1 MPRPNVGRSALK
13 AVGHGALG
21 SALGSHEVMHPNLG
35 LHSAAASG
43 NIGLIKFALEN
54 GQPANSNLNG
64 ILPLHAA
71 CSGGNEQAVRM
82 LLLHGA
88 EVNAPRLRSKN
99 SGGGAG
105 VEGSTPLHF
114 AAANGHLEIMRIL
127 LEAGAR
133 PAATDKEGTSA
144 EALAAGNG
152 HTECVKLLRSW
163 IAAYGTN
170 GLAGIVS
177 ARDTVRRDMSLGSV
191 GYPRY
196 AAGGQPSSSS
206 SAGMGGALAA
216 GSADENPAA
225 MARGAR
231 SGDDSMLRGQRSF
244 DQLARAQPAHRSHTA
259 GRVSGHLLKTSSN
272 PNLKGAPGSTGDGTV
287 QRAQAGMYL
296 AGQPPTSSPTGINR
310 RLTDRSPSPLDP
322 AEESELAFSSAAT
335 PAGISAHGVGSSATG
350 FGGARESKRRP
361 SLPSILE
368 KAAHPAASLRAA
380 LGTGPAGSSGG
391 EPPDSAPP
399 HSPNRKFGKLASKR
413 SLSNM
418 LRKATGT
425 DKASVSGSSSASS
438 LVAAPHDPS
447 TPGLSSRPPR
457 SEQRSYDTSSSLAD
471 GSGSVQ
477 SERRPT
483 GLDASHPRAYDDHDD
498 DSHLS
503 ETPTTAP
510 HHRSAFPDAT
520 QRPDPAAGAAYQ
532 AASTSAS
539 TSAPLRQ
546 QPRLRGSASSSALSA
561 SAVARNAARARS
573 SSNEQIASAGRHIG
587 TRTPMAG
594 KASLDIARAEQLY
607 PGASHGLADVR
618 HADGVHRGA
627 GPQDHRQATGAGGSL
642 GMARARRTGDSA
654 AAGALQEHE
663 LSSDF
668 TSSDGSL
675 STDARERAGSQ
686 LSQHAARCD
695 TSFDSR
701 TGSQY
706 ARPLYEASD
715 LEDDQELLGDTMPMS
730 PEEAAGEHHDVHH
743 LPAGLRTLSARRGA
757 PRQDASSSRMAGLG
771 PSSSNPSSP
780 SVLGDYRSRN
790 RSTSSVSAVSAGS
803 QTGPVGAA
811 ASQAEGS
818 SHLRDSPGLQAASQA
833 LSIADEMGMS
843 HPTTR
848 ANRSGSHAD
857 SVSSRPSTSSLRST
871 YLSAAEQAQAI
882 LNQEVPVGGE
892 GPDGA
897 PPSLAAQLAA
907 YGEALAQERKRSG
920 DARSGPS
927 PSLSG
932 RASSAALKTALPSV
946 SEDQSPT
953 ATSSPLGGGGR
964 RQLGGP
970 AAAGA
975 GTGAGASAGA
985 GAGAAFTGHSY
996 PRRQSRRPHS
1006 SEGTETQSAS
1016 KRAGF
1021 HTDVLRSKTVNESSQ
1036 HSGLRNLFLDAPT
1049 TPNLDP
1055 GAGHAHKALGSPLS
1069 PRLPVGTAG
1078 GDGGQRSRPTAMDRS
1093 PYEQT
1098 TGSGGSAGPSHSR
1111 VAGRASED
1119 LLRQQRPTILTWNS
1133 EATLTGRS
1141 DALPV
1146 TPVMSNGHFGAD
1158 GSGSGSSPR
1167 GNHRHSPSA
1176 PSQLSSYAS
1185 QHHDRSPSSGLTPDS
1200 RLASGHGS
1208 GHGSGSGNTPPVPPR
1223 KDSYLSLA
1231 AAAAAATPSSSSSN
1245 GLLTPDVAATHSQQR
1260 STSGPP
1266 VTGSGGPPP
1275 SPHPPT
1281 LSSKDSSGLVVGL
1294 GFEGSAGAAPRRP
1307 SRDVQ
1312 QPQRPSM
1319 NMMRTAT
1326 SSTIGSQSTTT
1337 GPEDGSHP
1345 YHHDD
1350 VGGGGSSS
1358 GATGSAKASGG
1369 GTLSGKRK
1377 QLVRNFLSGIKSSA
1391 SGSASSS
1398 HC

>member
-350 FGGARESKRRP
+350 FG
-361 SLPSILE
+361 
-368 KAAHPAASLRAA
+368 
-380 LGTGPAGSSGG
+380 GPAGSSGG

-882 LNQEVPVGGE
+882 LNQE
-892 GPDGA
+892 
-897 PPSLAAQLAA
+897 
-907 YGEALAQERKRSG
+907 
-920 DARSGPS
+920 
-927 PSLSG
+927 
-932 RASSAALKTALPSV
+932 
-946 SEDQSPT
+946 
-953 ATSSPLGGGGR
+953 
-964 RQLGGP
+964 
-970 AAAGA
+970 
-975 GTGAGASAGA
+975 
-985 GAGAAFTGHSY
+985 
-996 PRRQSRRPHS
+996 SRRPHS